1 MPNNITIAIAGN
13 PNSGKTTLF
22 NAITGSRQHVGN
34 YPGVTVEKKEGKCKY
49 EGREIK
55 VIDLPGIYSLS
66 PYSIEE
72 IVTRNFI
79 IEEKPDVIVDVIDA
93 SNLER
98 NLYLALQFIELETPL
113 LLVFNM
119 MDFAT
124 SQGYHIN
131 IKLIEKLLDTPVVTA
146 IASKG
151 EGIEN
156 VIKAALLLAKNRKK
170 AREGMVKYG
179 KEIDRHI
186 DKLSNLLSCYNI
198 LEGKYSSRW
207 LSVKLLEQ
215 DTEIIE
221 KIKKNKSSEEIMT
234 KISEYRE
241 DIKKFFN
248 EDPEIII
255 AERRYGFINGL
266 YKETVT
272 RTRED
277 KISTSEKIDSIL
289 THRLAGIPVFLLFM
303 WIVFQLTFTLGNPPM
318 KLIEFFIDSFGN
330 FIVVHMKEGI
340 LRSLIVDGIIGGVG
354 GVVIFLPNILL
365 LFLAIAIL
373 EDTGYMAR
381 VAFIVDKLM
390 HSIGLHG
397 KSFIPMLI
405 GFGCSVPA
413 IMATRTLESRRDRL
427 TTILIIP
434 LMSCGARLPVYTL
447 LTGAFFSP
455 SMAGNILF
463 SIYITGFILAVIMA
477 KIFRKFLFPGESSP
491 FVMELPPYRLP
502 TLNSVIIHMWE
513 HACLYLQKAGT
524 ILLAISILMWFLTNF
539 PQKNS
544 SITQSEKISSSYAG
558 QIGMSMEP
566 FIKPLGF
573 DWKIGIALFSGFAAK
588 EVIVSTLGTIYNLEE
603 TDNNTVSLRELLKND
618 KNFSPLIAYTLMMFI
633 LIYVPCMAT
642 IIVIW
647 KETNSLYWPLF
658 VVFYTLT
665 LAWIIAF
672 VTYQGGKLL
681 GFG

>member
-1 MPNNITIAIAGN
+1 MSNNITIAIAGN

-49 EGREIK
+49 EGKEIK
-55 VIDLPGIYSLS
+55 VIDLPGTYSLS

-79 IEEKPDVIVDVIDA
+79 IEEKPDVIIDVIDA

-98 NLYLALQFIELETPL
+98 NLYLALQFIELEIPL

-124 SQGYHIN
+124 SQGYKIN

-151 EGIEN
+151 EGTEN
-156 VIKAALLLAKNRKK
+156 IIKASLSLAKNHKK
-170 AREGMVKYG
+170 TTGTIVKYG
-179 KEIDRHI
+179 KEIDKYI
-186 DKLSNLLSCYNI
+186 KILSKFLSSNNVMD
-198 LEGKYSSRW
+198 GKYSDRW
-207 LSVKLLEQ
+207 LAIKLLEQ

-221 KIKKNKSSEEIMT
+221 EIKKNKLSEEIMARV
-234 KISEYRE
+234 SEARTY
-241 DIKKFFN
+241 IKNFFN
-248 EDPEIII
+248 DEPENIISD
-255 AERRYGFINGL
+255 RRYGFINGL
-266 YKETVT
+266 YKETVQKT
-272 RTRED
+272 KED
-277 KISTSEKIDSIL
+277 KISTSEKIDFIL
-289 THRLAGIPVFLLFM
+289 THRLLGIPIFLSFM
-303 WIVFQLTFTLGNPPM
+303 WLVFQLTFTLGTPPM
-318 KLIEFFIDSFGN
+318 ELIEFLIDSLGH
-330 FIVVHMKEGI
+330 FIIVNMKEGI
-340 LRSLIVDGIIGGVG
+340 FRSLIVDGIIGGVG
-354 GVVIFLPNILL
+354 GVIIFLPNIVL

-413 IMATRTLESRRDRL
+413 IMATRTLECKKDRL

-447 LTGAFFSP
+447 LISAFFSP
-455 SMAGNILF
+455 SMAGNVLF
-463 SIYITGFILAVIMA
+463 SIYLIGFILAVIMA
-477 KIFRKFLFPGESSP
+477 KIFRELLFPGECSP
-491 FVMELPPYRLP
+491 FVMELPPYRVP
-502 TLNSVIIHMWE
+502 TLKSVLIHMWE
-513 HACLYLQKAGT
+513 HAYLYLQKAGT
-524 ILLAISILMWFLTNF
+524 ILMAISILMWFLTNF
-539 PQKNS
+539 PVTGSVNS
-544 SITQSEKISSSYAG
+544 TEKLASSYAG
-558 QIGMSMEP
+558 QIGKVMEP
-566 FIKPLGF
+566 VIKPLGF
-573 DWKIGIALFSGFAAK
+573 DWKIGVALFSGFAAK

-603 TDNNTVSLRELLKND
+603 VEDNTVSLRELLKQD
-618 KNFSPLIAYTLMMFI
+618 KHFSPLTAYTLMIFI

-642 IIVIW
+642 VAVVW
-647 KETNSLYWPLF
+647 KETGSLYWPLF
-658 VVFYTLT
+658 MIFYTVI
-665 LAWIIAF
+665 LAWIMSFAI
-672 VTYQGGKLL
+672 YQTGKLL
-681 GFG
+681 LY

>member
-1 MPNNITIAIAGN
+1 MSKNITIAIAGN

-22 NAITGSRQHVGN
+22 NAITGARQHVGN

-49 EGREIK
+49 EDREIK
-55 VIDLPGIYSLS
+55 VIDLPGTYSLS

-98 NLYLALQFIELETPL
+98 NLYLALQLIELDIPL

-119 MDFAT
+119 MDFAS
-124 SQGYHIN
+124 SQGYKIN

-146 IASKG
+146 IASRG
-151 EGIEN
+151 EGVDH
-156 VIKAALLLAKNRKK
+156 VIKTALLLAENRKK

-186 DKLSNLLSCYNI
+186 NRLSNFLSSYNI
-198 LEGKYSSRW
+198 LEGKYSGRW
-207 LSVKLLEQ
+207 LSIKLLEQ

-221 KIKKNKSSEEIMT
+221 KIKKLNLSDKIMT
-234 KISEYRE
+234 EVSEARE
-241 DIKKFFN
+241 DIKSFFN
-248 EDPEIII
+248 DEPENIISD
-255 AERRYGFINGL
+255 RRYGFINGL

-272 RTRED
+272 KTRED
-277 KISTSEKIDSIL
+277 KISTSEKIDTVL
-289 THRLAGIPVFLLFM
+289 THRLLGIPVFLLFM
-303 WIVFQLTFTLGNPPM
+303 WTVFQLTFTLGNPPM
-318 KLIEFFIDSFGN
+318 KLIEFFIDSLGN
-330 FIVVHMKEGI
+330 FIIFHMNEGI
-340 LRSLIVDGIIGGVG
+340 FRSLIVDGIIGGVG
-354 GVVIFLPNILL
+354 GVIIFLPNILL

-413 IMATRTLESRRDRL
+413 IMATRTLESKRDRL

-455 SMAGNILF
+455 SMAGNVLF
-463 SIYITGFILAVIMA
+463 SIYLTGFILAVIMA

-491 FVMELPPYRLP
+491 FVMELPPYRVP
-502 TLNSVIIHMWE
+502 TMKSVIIHMWE
-513 HACLYLQKAGT
+513 HTYLYLQKAGT

-539 PQKNS
+539 PS
-544 SITQSEKISSSYAG
+544 TDGVTGSEKLASSYAG
-558 QIGMSMEP
+558 QIGKVMEP
-566 FIKPLGF
+566 AIRPLGF
-573 DWKIGIALFSGFAAK
+573 DWKIGVALFSGFAAK

-603 TDNNTVSLRELLKND
+603 VDDNTVSLRELLKHD
-618 KNFSPLIAYTLMMFI
+618 KKFSPLIAYTLMIFI
-633 LIYVPCMAT
+633 LIYVPFMAT
-642 IIVIW
+642 IAVVW
-647 KETNSLYWPLF
+647 KETGSLYWPAF
-658 VVFYTLT
+658 IVCYTLI
-665 LAWIIAF
+665 LAWIISF
-672 VTYQGGKLL
+672 TIYQAGLL
-681 GFG
+681 LF

>member
-1 MPNNITIAIAGN
+1 MSNNITIAIAGN

-49 EGREIK
+49 EGKEIK
-55 VIDLPGIYSLS
+55 VIDLPGTYSLS

-79 IEEKPDVIVDVIDA
+79 IEEKPDLIIDVIDA

-98 NLYLALQFIELETPL
+98 NLYLALQFIELEIPL

-124 SQGYHIN
+124 SQGYKIN

-151 EGIEN
+151 EGTEN
-156 VIKAALLLAKNRKK
+156 IIKASLSLAKNHKK
-170 AREGMVKYG
+170 TTGTIVKYG
-179 KEIDRHI
+179 KEIDKYI
-186 DKLSNLLSCYNI
+186 KILSKFLSSNNVI
-198 LEGKYSSRW
+198 NGKYSDRW
-207 LSVKLLEQ
+207 LAIKLLEQ

-221 KIKKNKSSEEIMT
+221 EVKKNKLSEEIVT
-234 KISEYRE
+234 LVSEARTY
-241 DIKKFFN
+241 IKNFFN
-248 EDPEIII
+248 DEPENIISDK
-255 AERRYGFINGL
+255 RYGFINGL
-266 YKETVT
+266 YKETVEKT
-272 RTRED
+272 KED
-277 KISTSEKIDSIL
+277 KISTSEKIDFIL
-289 THRLAGIPVFLLFM
+289 THRLLGIPIFLLFM
-303 WIVFQLTFTLGNPPM
+303 WLVFQLTFTLGTPPM
-318 KLIEFFIDSFGN
+318 ELIEFLIDSLGH
-330 FIVVHMKEGI
+330 FIIFHMKEGI
-340 LRSLIVDGIIGGVG
+340 FRSLIVDGIIGGVG
-354 GVVIFLPNILL
+354 GVIIFLPNIVL

-413 IMATRTLESRRDRL
+413 IMATRTLECKKDRL

-447 LTGAFFSP
+447 LISAFFSP
-455 SMAGNILF
+455 SMAGNVLF
-463 SIYITGFILAVIMA
+463 SIYLIGFILAVIMA
-477 KIFRKFLFPGESSP
+477 KIFRELLFPGECSP
-491 FVMELPPYRLP
+491 FVMELPPYRVP
-502 TLNSVIIHMWE
+502 TLKSVLIHMWE
-513 HACLYLQKAGT
+513 HAYLYLQKAGT
-524 ILLAISILMWFLTNF
+524 ILMAISILMWFLTNF
-539 PQKNS
+539 PVTGNVNR
-544 SITQSEKISSSYAG
+544 TEKLASSYAG
-558 QIGMSMEP
+558 QIGKIMEP
-566 FIKPLGF
+566 VIRPLGF
-573 DWKIGIALFSGFAAK
+573 DWKIGVALFSGFAAK

-603 TDNNTVSLRELLKND
+603 VNDNTVSLRELLKQD
-618 KNFSPLIAYTLMMFI
+618 KHFSPLTAYTLMIFI

-642 IIVIW
+642 VAVVW
-647 KETNSLYWPLF
+647 KETGSLYWPF
-658 VVFYTLT
+658 FMICYTII
-665 LAWIIAF
+665 LAWIMSFAI
-672 VTYQGGKLL
+672 YQAGKLL
-681 GFG
+681 LY